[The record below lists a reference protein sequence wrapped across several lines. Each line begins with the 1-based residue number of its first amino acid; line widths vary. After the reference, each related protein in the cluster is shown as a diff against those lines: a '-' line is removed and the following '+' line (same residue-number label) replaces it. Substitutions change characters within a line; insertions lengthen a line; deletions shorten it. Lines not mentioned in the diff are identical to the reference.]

1 MESYEKRDNKMKRW
15 SEIIKERGT
24 KGNGEREGK
33 REKEEEGG
41 REIGLLSEAAI
52 ISIIDMIIPFPNSS
66 KNNKKKNRNNMK

>member
-15 SEIIKERGT
+15 SEIIEERGT
-24 KGNGEREGK
+24 KGNGEKEVK
-33 REKEEEGG
+33 REKEEQGG
-41 REIGLLSEAAI
+41 RERGLLSEAAI